1 MAPRKALKLQAGAL
15 SIFVGTTLPARALF
29 AKFFL

>member
-1 MAPRKALKLQAGAL
+1 MAPRKASKLQAGAL
-15 SIFVGTTLPARALF
+15 SIFVAATLPAPGPF